1 MITVFTKTDC
11 LMFNLGEID
20 KEIEFAK
27 IFTYHKENT
36 EKRIDILHP
45 TKGKVRIFP
54 KECTLRL
61 ENRRYVENDTE
72 YINNFINQLYK

>member
-1 MITVFTKTDC
+1 
-11 LMFNLGEID
+11 MFNLGGFD

-45 TKGKVRIFP
+45 TKNKIRIFP

-72 YINNFINQLYK
+72 SINNFIKQLFK